1 MSRVGGLKALVKDG
15 ETGLFVDPNAPSAPN
30 DLAALLTRL
39 HQDPAL
45 RRGLGA
51 AGRAEARDRYDWSQ
65 ISRQLEELYLLA
77 EENNARRLGK
87 SR

>member
-1 MSRVGGLKALVKDG
+1 MPPAIAVRANELNTLFARDGFDDCDGLRA
-15 ETGLFVDPNAPSAPN
+15 
-30 DLAALLTRL
+30 L